1 MTRMNIQ
8 IDPATGAEI
17 RSGFRHSLV
26 NARTKGSY
34 QVFASGERLML
45 SGNPTLWLQGHAA
58 FCRRSPNYIAEVV
71 VASLVSQIC
80 RDGYRIVVHHL
91 SKVHLTHMYDAGSVS
106 GATNLLNAF
115 KYSAVK
121 GGARSEYHSDG
132 IYFGKSSKLRC
143 VKVYVDPK
151 KEFPG
156 KCPSYMGRF
165 VRIEVALMDTA
176 IPLHFGDVG
185 NGQFERFLAS
195 DFNKIFETETAGL
208 RIVANDYERDE
219 LPHSLTNSEIGV
231 LERWRKHDLHGTR
244 AQLRHH
250 RNKIMD
256 KIGIDIYLPPSA
268 MPVPEIVRRQPL
280 AELLRER
287 CRSNF
292 PPPITPRR

>member
-1 MTRMNIQ
+1 MNIQ
-8 IDPATGAEI
+8 LDPETGAEI
-17 RSGFRHSLV
+17 RSGFRHTLI
-26 NARTKGSY
+26 NASTKGTY

-58 FCRRSPNYIAEVV
+58 FCRYSPNYVAEVV
-71 VASLVSQIC
+71 FASLVSQLC